1 MPGGWVDMN
10 GDDHERILTLEE
22 DMKRVLEQL
31 SEMKGSART
40 WALIVALLVSPA
52 VSAATS
58 WALRTQ
64 APPSNELN
72 ESVHQLLKE
81 IRKDRMQHSMEADK

>member
-1 MPGGWVDMN
+1 MN
-10 GDDHERILTLEE
+10 GDDDHERIITLEE

-58 WALRTQ
+58 WILRTQ
-64 APPSNELN
+64 APPSSELN

-81 IRKDRMQHSMEADK
+81 IKKDRMERNMEVNR